1 MHKPRIFLIGDEASR
16 LFPMEECA
24 YDAEHVLQAHLA
36 TTPELLPGD
45 QIDPDNPRRWL
56 LVKREAGVPCE
67 PDGGGYWS
75 VDHLFV
81 DQDGVPTLVECKRS
95 GDPRLRRDVVAQM
108 LDYAANGLE
117 YWPKGKLRVLA
128 EETAA
133 TTGRCLGD
141 ALGEL
146 LRMGEALPDDEQDA
160 FWETV
165 DDNLAR
171 GTIRLLFVSD
181 AIPKELRRIIEF
193 LNARMP
199 DVEVLGVELK
209 QFVNAGQ
216 NLKAFVPRVIGQTER
231 RQANKAQGKQKFTSI
246 EAQLRD
252 YPCKETFEGIVRL
265 ARQKGH
271 AAEPGITNFSLRFP
285 LHGKQIT
292 YAFCKPAGPS
302 LQFYTEYLAPYPKL
316 KEGIEETLTRLGY
329 AYNGKFTYS
338 IAINDNADTIRY
350 ALTEVMA
357 VLDAYAATSQ

>member
-45 QIDPDNPRRWL
+45 QIDQDNPRRWL

-67 PDGGGYWS
+67 PDGGDFWS
-75 VDHLFV
+75 LDHLFV

-108 LDYAANGLE
+108 LDYAANGME
-117 YWPKGKLRVLA
+117 YWPRGKMRALA

-133 TTGRCLGD
+133 AAGRSLAD

-146 LRMGEALPDDEQDA
+146 LQAGEALPGDEQDA

-165 DDNLAR
+165 DDNLTK
-171 GTIRLLFVSD
+171 GVLRLLFVSD
-181 AIPKELRRIIEF
+181 AIPRELRRIIEF
-193 LNARMP
+193 LNAKMA

-231 RQANKAQGKQKFTSI
+231 AQANKATVKKKYANI
-246 EAQLRD
+246 EAQLSGF
-252 YPCKETFEGIVRL
+252 PCKEVFEKIVGL
-265 ARQKGH
+265 ARQNGH
-271 AAEPGITNFSLRFP
+271 ATEPGVTNFSLRFS
-285 LHGKQIT
+285 LHGKQIS

-302 LQFYTEYLAPYPKL
+302 LQFYTEYLSPYPKL
-316 KEGIEETLTRLGY
+316 KSGVEEALSHLGH
-329 AYNGKFTYS
+329 AYNGKYTIT
-338 IAINDNADTIRY
+338 IAVSDNADAILD
-350 ALTEVMA
+350 ALTRVMA